1 MLRELNVVSDIS
13 GRARN
18 GEARPHPYPLPRERE
33 WGARIEL
40 MASVGE
46 ARPPPG
52 PLPREREGASVGL
65 LAVVEKDRAQSN
77 CVSQER
83 GRNKGVKL

>member
-33 WGARIEL
+33 WRTPVA
-40 MASVGE
+40 
-46 ARPPPG
+46 
-52 PLPREREGASVGL
+52 L
-65 LAVVEKDRAQSN
+65 LAAGGEDRAQSN
-77 CVSQER
+77 CLSQER
-83 GRNKGVKL
+83 GRNTGLKL

>member
-18 GEARPHPYPLPRERE
+18 GEARPHPY
-33 WGARIEL
+33 
-40 MASVGE
+40 
-46 ARPPPG
+46 

-83 GRNKGVKL
+83 GRNTGVKL